1 VIDLGREEIAS
12 RMKGID
18 IVTILSILGSVASV
32 VGIPLALMSIR
43 QARNA
48 ARKSEV
54 EARASKEASLQA
66 KTEVEKFRS
75 ELRLISTIIDFEK
88 ALALMDDIKSFIRH
102 SNFTPVPDRIA
113 SLIILLNTIRSPSM
127 EIGNEAER
135 RIQESVVALRKIED
149 AIHRGSISQE
159 IPKGLA
165 RFNRVI
171 SQQIDLLQPILI
183 DLKSQ
188 IGKKS

>member
-1 VIDLGREEIAS
+1 MNWNIVIL
-12 RMKGID
+12 
-18 IVTILSILGSVASV
+18 ILSILGSVASV
-32 VGIPLALMSIR
+32 IGIPLALMSIR

-48 ARKSEV
+48 ARRSEE

-66 KTEVEKFRS
+66 RNEVEKFRS

-113 SLIILLNTIRSPSM
+113 SLIVLLNTIRSPSM
-127 EIGNEAER
+127 EVGNETER
-135 RIQESVVALRKIED
+135 KIQESVVALRKIED

-159 IPKGLA
+159 KPKGLA
-165 RFNRVI
+165 NFNRVI
-171 SQQIDLLQPILI
+171 SQQIDQLQPILI

>member
-1 VIDLGREEIAS
+1 
-12 RMKGID
+12 MKGID
-18 IVTILSILGSVASV
+18 IVTILSVLGSVASV

-48 ARKSEV
+48 ARQSEI

-66 KTEVEKFRS
+66 KTEVEKFRG

-102 SNFTPVPDRIA
+102 STVEPVPDRIA
-113 SLIILLNTIRSPSM
+113 SLIVLLNTIRSPSM
-127 EIGNEAER
+127 EVGNETER
-135 RIQESVVALRKIED
+135 KIQESIVALRKIED

-159 IPKGLA
+159 KPKGLD

-171 SQQIDLLQPILI
+171 SQQIDLLQPMLI
-183 DLKSQ
+183 DLKSK
-188 IGKKS
+188 IGKRQ

>member
-1 VIDLGREEIAS
+1 MNWNIVIL
-12 RMKGID
+12 
-18 IVTILSILGSVASV
+18 ILSILGSVASV
-32 VGIPLALMSIR
+32 IGIPLALASIR

-48 ARKSEV
+48 ARKSEE

-66 KTEVEKFRS
+66 KNEVEKFRS

-113 SLIILLNTIRSPSM
+113 SLIVLLNTIRSPSM
-127 EIGNEAER
+127 EVGNETER
-135 RIQESVVALRKIED
+135 KIQESVVALRKIED

-159 IPKGLA
+159 KPKGLTN
-165 RFNRVI
+165 FNRVI
-171 SQQIDLLQPILI
+171 SQQIDQLQPILI

>member
-1 VIDLGREEIAS
+1 
-12 RMKGID
+12 MKELD
-18 IVTILSILGSVASV
+18 FLTILAILGSFASV
-32 VGIPLALMSIR
+32 VGIPLALASIL

-48 ARKSEV
+48 ARKSEQ

-66 KTEVEKFRS
+66 KSEVEKFRG
-75 ELRLISTIIDFEK
+75 ELRLITTIIDFEK
-88 ALALMDDIKSFIRH
+88 ALALMDDIKSSIRH
-102 SNFTPVPDRIA
+102 SYFTPVPDRIA

-149 AIHRGSISQE
+149 AIYRGSVSQE
-159 IPKGLA
+159 QPKGIA
-165 RFNRVI
+165 NFNRVI
-171 SQQIDLLQPILI
+171 SQQIDLLQPILT
-183 DLKSQ
+183 DLKNQ

>member
-1 VIDLGREEIAS
+1 MQGTDLTTILAVLGSIAS
-12 RMKGID
+12 LVSLI
-18 IVTILSILGSVASV
+18 
-32 VGIPLALMSIR
+32 GIPLAVISIF

-48 ARKSEV
+48 ARRSER
-54 EARASKEASLQA
+54 EARASKEASLEA
-66 KTEVEKFRS
+66 KSEVEKFRG

-88 ALALMDDIKSFIRH
+88 SLALMDDIKSFIRH

-113 SLIILLNTIRSPSM
+113 SLIVLLNTIRSPSM
-127 EIGNEAER
+127 EIGDDAVR
-135 RIQESVVALRKIED
+135 SIQESVVALRKIELRIED
-149 AIHRGSISQE
+149 AIRRGSIAQE
-159 IPKGLA
+159 QPKGLA
-165 RFNRVI
+165 SFNRVI

>member
-1 VIDLGREEIAS
+1 MQEFNFVS
-12 RMKGID
+12 
-18 IVTILSILGSVASV
+18 ILSILGSIASLI
-32 VGIPLALMSIR
+32 GIPLALMAIR

-48 ARKSEV
+48 ARKSEE

-66 KTEVEKFRS
+66 KNEVEKFRS

-88 ALALMDDIKSFIRH
+88 ALALMDDIKSFLRH
-102 SNFTPVPDRIA
+102 SNFSPVPDKIA
-113 SLIILLNTIRSPSM
+113 SLIVLLNTIRSPSM
-127 EIGNEAER
+127 EIGDEAER
-135 RIQESVVALRKIED
+135 KIQESVVALRKIED

-159 IPKGLA
+159 KPRGVA
-165 RFNRVI
+165 SFNRVI
-171 SQQIDLLQPILI
+171 SQQIDLLQPVLT

>member
-1 VIDLGREEIAS
+1 
-12 RMKGID
+12 MKGLDLI
-18 IVTILSILGSVASV
+18 TILSILGSIASLV
-32 VGIPLALMSIR
+32 GIVGIPLALYQIR
-43 QARNA
+43 QARDA
-48 ARKSEV
+48 ARKSEA

-66 KTEVEKFRS
+66 KSEVEKFRG

-113 SLIILLNTIRSPSM
+113 SLISLLNTIRSPSM

-149 AIHRGSISQE
+149 SIHRGSISHE
-159 IPKGLA
+159 TPKGLT

>member
-1 VIDLGREEIAS
+1 MDWNIVIL
-12 RMKGID
+12 
-18 IVTILSILGSVASV
+18 ILSVLGSVASFI
-32 VGIPLALMSIR
+32 GIPLALISIR

-48 ARKSEV
+48 ARKSEE

-66 KTEVEKFRS
+66 RSEVEKFRS

-113 SLIILLNTIRSPSM
+113 SLIVLLNTIRSPSM
-127 EIGNEAER
+127 EVGTETER
-135 RIQESVVALRKIED
+135 KIQESVVALRKIED

-159 IPKGLA
+159 KPRGLVN
-165 RFNRVI
+165 FNRVI

>member
-1 VIDLGREEIAS
+1 MDWNIVILIIS
-12 RMKGID
+12 
-18 IVTILSILGSVASV
+18 LLGSVASL
-32 VGIPLALMSIR
+32 VGIPLALISIR

-48 ARKSEV
+48 ARKSEE

-66 KTEVEKFRS
+66 RSEVEKFRS

-113 SLIILLNTIRSPSM
+113 SLIVLLNTIRSPSM
-127 EIGNEAER
+127 EIGLEAETM
-135 RIQESVVALRKIED
+135 IQECVVALRKIED
-149 AIHRGSISQE
+149 SINRGFISQE
-159 IPKGLA
+159 KPKGLA
-165 RFNRVI
+165 GFNAAI
-171 SQQIDLLQPILI
+171 SQQIDLLQPMLI
-183 DLKSQ
+183 DLKGQ